1 MFDPIEPL
9 EPASLD
15 EFTRDSA
22 AMIERLKETGQP
34 QVLTVDGKSAVVVQD
49 VSAYQRLLDRLD
61 RAEAIV
67 GIRRGLEEV
76 ARGEA
81 VPAAEVFAELRAKY
95 RLPVRE
101 PPRED

>member
-15 EFTRDSA
+15 EFTQDSA

-49 VSAYQRLLDRLD
+49 VAAYQRLLDRLD
-61 RAEAIV
+61 RAEATV
-67 GIRRGLEEV
+67 GIRRGLDEM
-76 ARGEA
+76 ARGQGMQ
-81 VPAAEVFAELRAKY
+81 AEKVFAELRAKHG
-95 RLPVRE
+95 LSQEE